1 MDGARGGQSQMNVQS
16 NPTRAEGSSSAG
28 PRPPTV
34 FISYRRSDAP
44 ATGRQLSGALKGR
57 FGEEN
62 VFFDVDDLDLGSQWR
77 SEITRRI
84 RDADVVLA
92 VIGPQWVSLADERG
106 RRIVRDA
113 TAEDVLRIEVE
124 TALRDGA
131 LLVPVL
137 VDDASMPI
145 RESLPRPFRPLA
157 DLEAATL
164 RNASW
169 DQDVATL
176 IEKLRR
182 RTDEEPRERP
192 SVRAPAI
199 APAPPEPIPTRSN
212 APDPDHYVDVADY
225 FADGSLVA
233 VLGPGVNAAGG
244 SALATEAGGCPPD
257 AEKLARQLA
266 ERFHLPSENADLARV
281 SQHVVLTAGPADLHR
296 ALRDLLIRSDYEPG
310 PVHRF
315 LARVPA
321 LLRARGLERYPLIVT
336 TSYDA
341 ALERAFDAAREPFD
355 LAVFVAS
362 GEDKGRFFHIPWW
375 DGSGQV
381 PGPIR
386 SPNAYVGFP
395 IDEYGELSRTVI
407 VKIHGGAIHD
417 APREFRLK
425 HNYVITED
433 DHIGYLSRSPIQ
445 SLVPFQIL
453 EKLLES
459 HFLFLGY
466 GVRDWSLRVFLWRIW
481 SEQAPGAN
489 SWSIQQTLD
498 KVDRG
503 FWEKL
508 DVERYEAPLPAYV
521 AELEKHL
528 ARP

>member
-1 MDGARGGQSQMNVQS
+1 
-16 NPTRAEGSSSAG
+16 
-28 PRPPTV
+28 
-34 FISYRRSDAP
+34 
-44 ATGRQLSGALKGR
+44 
-57 FGEEN
+57 
-62 VFFDVDDLDLGSQWR
+62 
-77 SEITRRI
+77 
-84 RDADVVLA
+84 VVA

-106 RRIVRDA
+106 RRMVLDSGD
-113 TAEDVLRIEVE
+113 EDVLRIEIE
-124 TALRDGA
+124 TALRDRA

-145 RESLPRPFRPLA
+145 RETLPRPFRPLTG
-157 DLEAATL
+157 LEAATL

-169 DQDVATL
+169 DQDVESL
-176 IEKLRR
+176 VEDLER
-182 RTDEEPRERP
+182 RTEARRGQ
-192 SVRAPAI
+192 APAK
-199 APAPPEPIPTRSN
+199 APAPPPPTEQIPARTN
-212 APDPDHYVDVADY
+212 APDPEHYVDVADY
-225 FADGSLVA
+225 LADGSLVA
-233 VLGPGVNAAGG
+233 VLGPGVNTVGVSTLPENAGG
-244 SALATEAGGCPPD
+244 SPPD
-257 AEKLARQLA
+257 AEELASQLA
-266 ERFHLPSENADLARV
+266 SRFHLPSEHADLSRV
-281 SQHVVLTAGPADLHR
+281 SQHVVLTSGPADLHR

-321 LLRARGLERYPLIVT
+321 RLRSRGLERYPLIVT
-336 TSYDA
+336 TNYDA

-355 LAVFVAS
+355 LAVFLAA

-381 PGPIR
+381 PGAIR
-386 SPNAYVGFP
+386 TPNKYVGFP

-407 VKIHGGAIHD
+407 VKIHGGALHD
-417 APREFRLK
+417 APPEYQLK

-433 DHIGYLSRSPIQ
+433 DHIGYLSRNPIQ

-466 GVRDWSLRVFLWRIW
+466 GVRNWSLRVFLWRIW

-489 SWSIQQTLD
+489 SWAIQRSLD

-508 DVERYEAPLPAYV
+508 DVERYQAPLSAYV
-521 AELEKHL
+521 HELEKHL
-528 ARP
+528 VGS